1 MYNPA
6 VDVDRYPSTS
16 HDNDRS
22 DAAEGLYNR
31 WTASLPYTSDMAEG
45 HTQNTLMFEPSNVMA
60 ITIIM
65 KMVMIMII
73 ICATVMMMMMLL
85 VISIFRHDR
94 TKVKGGR

>member
-1 MYNPA
+1 MFIPCG
-6 VDVDRYPSTS
+6 DVEHYPGTS

-22 DAAEGLYNR
+22 DVAEGLYSR
-31 WTASLPYTSDMAEG
+31 WTASLPYTSDMAER

-73 ICATVMMMMMLL
+73 ICATVMMMML
-85 VISIFRHDR
+85 VISIFRHDM

>member
-1 MYNPA
+1 MFIPCG
-6 VDVDRYPSTS
+6 DVEHYPGTS

-22 DAAEGLYNR
+22 DAAEGLYSR
-31 WTASLPYTSDMAEG
+31 WTAALPYKSDLAEG
-45 HTQNTLMFEPSNVMA
+45 HTQHTLMLEPSNAMA

-73 ICATVMMMMMLL
+73 ICATVMMMIWL
-85 VISIFRHDR
+85 VRSIFRHDM

>member
-1 MYNPA
+1 MFIPCG
-6 VDVDRYPSTS
+6 DVEHYPGTS

-22 DAAEGLYNR
+22 DVAEGLYSR

-45 HTQNTLMFEPSNVMA
+45 HTQNTLMLEPSNAMA

-65 KMVMIMII
+65 KMAMIMII
-73 ICATVMMMMMLL
+73 ICATVMMMIWL
-85 VISIFRHDR
+85 VRSIFRHDM